1 MMGNISRNDAIVH
14 TLKRLIRHLVGS
26 AKIIQ
31 LQRGCRIRG
40 VDKNP
45 KNEGRSQSGLRDKC
59 PIRGDIQLQGVQL
72 KEFYYI
78 CHRPYLFLHI
88 CGTNVKDGPARTILV
103 ASLKQEHDQTKI
115 ADGSHLLVISV
126 NLVLD

>member
-78 CHRPYLFLHI
+78 C
-88 CGTNVKDGPARTILV
+88 GTNVKDGPVRTILV